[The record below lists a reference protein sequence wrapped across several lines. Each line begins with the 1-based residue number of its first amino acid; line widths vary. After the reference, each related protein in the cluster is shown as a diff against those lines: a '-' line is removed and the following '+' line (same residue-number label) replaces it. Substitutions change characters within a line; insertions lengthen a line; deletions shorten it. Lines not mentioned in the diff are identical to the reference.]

1 MPPPPETRS
10 PCVSLLFLLM
20 TLMTPFTALAPHSAA
35 PGPLMT
41 SIRSMSARG
50 TSCTSQNTPEKSGVY
65 TVRPSIS
72 TRSLLA
78 VVLLNPRALMAH
90 WRESTCATWRLVAR
104 RRTSG
109 RLEAPERRMSSC
121 VMTWMAEAA
130 CASLSGRF
138 ETEVTSTFMSC
149 SMLSFLSESADRLE
163 SGCWATPGS
172 TQQARNAKRIHVP
185 AATALVPAIGRCP
198 LPVTSAF
205 DRTDTTCHSAGG
217 KSRRDRGNALES
229 RASPLGCHPG
239 TRAPSSWGRAS
250 PHPQN
255 GGIMAAPVASRDSDL
270 EGRSEI
276 LKVAAASLIG
286 TSIEWY
292 DFFLYGTAAALV
304 FNKLFFPTFAPLA
317 GTMAA
322 FATYAVGFAAR
333 PIGGIV
339 FGHYGDKL
347 GRKTMLY
354 LTLLIMGLATTA
366 IGLLPT
372 YASIGIWAP
381 ILLVAMRLLQGL
393 GIGGEWGGAVL
404 MAIEHAP
411 AHRRGFYGSWPQM
424 GVAIGLLLS
433 TLAFRHFSGYP
444 EATFLAWA
452 WRVPFLLSFILL
464 AVGLWIRHR
473 LAESPVFQRLK
484 GRKGEARM
492 PVIEVFRG
500 HMRPMLLATGA
511 RLAENG
517 LFYIFTTFSLTY
529 VASQLKLD
537 RNIALNG
544 LLVASACSLIT
555 VPAWGAISDRIGRR
569 PVYLLG
575 AVAGGVLAFP
585 FFWLLETG
593 QAGLIWLAL
602 VLAMTIGHDAM
613 YAAQSS
619 FFAELFPTRVRY
631 SGASLASQLGSVFS
645 GGLSPLIATA
655 LLARTGGKSWPV
667 SLYMVGLVL
676 LPGVSVWVSRG
687 THKQAIDD

>member
-1 MPPPPETRS
+1 
-10 PCVSLLFLLM
+10 M
-20 TLMTPFTALAPHSAA
+20 T
-35 PGPLMT
+35 
-41 SIRSMSARG
+41 
-50 TSCTSQNTPEKSGVY
+50 
-65 TVRPSIS
+65 
-72 TRSLLA
+72 
-78 VVLLNPRALMAH
+78 
-90 WRESTCATWRLVAR
+90 
-104 RRTSG
+104 
-109 RLEAPERRMSSC
+109 
-121 VMTWMAEAA
+121 
-130 CASLSGRF
+130 
-138 ETEVTSTFMSC
+138 
-149 SMLSFLSESADRLE
+149 
-163 SGCWATPGS
+163 
-172 TQQARNAKRIHVP
+172 
-185 AATALVPAIGRCP
+185 
-198 LPVTSAF
+198 
-205 DRTDTTCHSAGG
+205 
-217 KSRRDRGNALES
+217 
-229 RASPLGCHPG
+229 
-239 TRAPSSWGRAS
+239 
-250 PHPQN
+250 
-255 GGIMAAPVASRDSDL
+255 APVAPRDSDL
-270 EGRSEI
+270 QSRSEI
-276 LKVAAASLIG
+276 VKVAAASLIG

-393 GIGGEWGGAVL
+393 GIGGDSGGRVL
-404 MAIEHAP
+404 MAIAQ
-411 AHRRGFYGSWPQM
+411 AQALRRACYASWPRM
-424 GVAIGLLLS
+424 GVEIALLLS

-500 HMRPMLLATGA
+500 HMKPMLLATGA

-529 VASQLKLD
+529 VATQLKLD

-544 LLVASACSLIT
+544 LLVASACSLFT
-555 VPAWGAISDRIGRR
+555 VPAWGALSDRVGRR
-569 PVYLLG
+569 PVYLWG
-575 AVAGGVLAFP
+575 AVAGGILAFP

-593 QAGLIWLAL
+593 QPALIWLAL
-602 VLAMTIGHDAM
+602 VLAITLGHDAT
-613 YAAQSS
+613 YAPQSS
-619 FFAELFPTRVRY
+619 FFAELFPARVRY
-631 SGASLASQLGSVFS
+631 SGASLASQVGSVFS

-655 LLARTGGKSWPV
+655 LLARSGGKSGPLA
-667 SLYMVGLVL
+667 LYIGALRLITVRSGLP
-676 LPGVSVWVSRG
+676 LP
-687 THKQAIDD
+687 